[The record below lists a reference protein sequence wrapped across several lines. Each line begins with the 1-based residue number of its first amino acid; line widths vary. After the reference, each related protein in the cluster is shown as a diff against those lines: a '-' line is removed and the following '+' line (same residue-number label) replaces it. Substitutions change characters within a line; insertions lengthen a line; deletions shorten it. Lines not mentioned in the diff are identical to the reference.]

1 MTTRHGT
8 QWYWESGLG
17 NPRNSILFSNNE
29 VKFACKICDVGHFMP
44 INNERMQTH
53 CQTAMHT
60 FGVRNQNA
68 TTLDFWLTLDNSAD
82 HVAFNL
88 DLTTFVCKL
97 CNDGVFY
104 PNNLRVMN
112 GHIRSQAHGRAKAL
126 RFVGTVAHAQKQT
139 RVKKTRDDFETF
151 WEENLENPKGS
162 LKWVDDAHY
171 KCGVCGPGDSP
182 KNATADSMM
191 SHCRSNTHQRK
202 MQGMM
207 TTNLLL
213 ISPSRKRGREEEE
226 EVLPA
231 PKEKEELFPPKEKEE
246 EEELPPK
253 EKEEEDDYYVSLPMT
268 EEEEVYQPPS
278 PPPPPEEEAM
288 ATEEEEEVSPPPIEV
303 FALRDVSS
311 PLAATNTSMPA
322 QNVSSAAAEE
332 EEVCIQPSPSIDIFE
347 QSVEVF
353 EHPPPPPA
361 AAEEPSDALGLPMS
375 SPPQSLSP
383 IEVFAPRDVSLPN
396 TSMPAQN
403 VSSGVTGVVAKGWA
417 FAAFS
422 RASERVLEKLRPQ
435 IAQNCAKILSK

>member
-202 MQGMM
+202 MQGMT

-213 ISPSRKRGREEEE
+213 LSPSRKRGREEED
-226 EVLPA
+226 EVP
-231 PKEKEELFPPKEKEE
+231 PPPKEKEE
-246 EEELPPK
+246 VLPPK

-268 EEEEVYQPPS
+268 EEEEVCQPQS
-278 PPPPPEEEAM
+278 PPPPPEEEEEAM
-288 ATEEEEEVSPPPIEV
+288 ATEEEEEVSPPP
-303 FALRDVSS
+303 
-311 PLAATNTSMPA
+311 
-322 QNVSSAAAEE
+322 SAAAEE

-353 EHPPPPPA
+353 EHP

-383 IEVFAPRDVSLPN
+383 QSLSPIEVFAQAP
-396 TSMPAQN
+396 PAQN
-403 VSSGVTGVVAKGWA
+403 VSSRVTGVVAKGWA

-435 IAQNCAKILSK
+435 IAQNCAKLLSK

>member
-213 ISPSRKRGREEEE
+213 LSPSRKRGREEED
-226 EVLPA
+226 EVP
-231 PKEKEELFPPKEKEE
+231 PPPKEKEE
-246 EEELPPK
+246 VLPPK

-268 EEEEVYQPPS
+268 EEEEVCQPQSPPPP

-288 ATEEEEEVSPPPIEV
+288 ATEEEEEVSPPHSRR
-303 FALRDVSS
+303 FAQA
-311 PLAATNTSMPA
+311 PPA
-322 QNVSSAAAEE
+322 QIPRLAAEE
-332 EEVCIQPSPSIDIFE
+332 EEVCIQPSPSIDVFE
-347 QSVEVF
+347 QS
-353 EHPPPPPA
+353 
-361 AAEEPSDALGLPMS
+361 
-375 SPPQSLSP
+375 
-383 IEVFAPRDVSLPN
+383 IEVF
-396 TSMPAQN
+396 
-403 VSSGVTGVVAKGWA
+403 
-417 FAAFS
+417 
-422 RASERVLEKLRPQ
+422 
-435 IAQNCAKILSK
+435 